1 MACESTRICWQVHL
15 RTFLGRLAAQ
25 SADNSKFSFFYF
37 NRVLFFRLMA
47 HAKESQNPGFLILYQ
62 SLYLGEHR
70 SDLLAEP
77 CRLC

>member
-47 HAKESQNPGFLILYQ
+47 HAKKVRILDFLFFIRVCTWVNTGQIY
-62 SLYLGEHR
+62 
-70 SDLLAEP
+70 
-77 CRLC
+77 